1 MASLSLR
8 SCLRAFQASLFKVM
22 LITKL
27 GRKLLKLTA
36 KPSDLI
42 PEGKAALAVTRV
54 ARDRLGSR
62 LSKIT
67 QRRDPITRN
76 EEL

>member
-8 SCLRAFQASLFKVM
+8 SCLRAFQTSLFKVM

-42 PEGKAALAVTRV
+42 PEGKAALAVTR
-54 ARDRLGSR
+54 DRLGSR